1 MRVLI
6 IKLGATGD
14 VLRTTTLL
22 RIFTDEVD
30 WITSE
35 INVSMLSNADFQVDT
50 CAWEDAGRLRNKKYD
65 LVINLEDTAET
76 AGFLRHIEYGDLYG
90 AYLDNKDKL
99 VYTESSREWFD
110 LSLISRFGRKKAD
123 ELKLLNRKSYQEL
136 IFNGLG
142 YQFDQQKYV
151 MPDAVATDLKGDVAI
166 APKAGSVWPMKN
178 WAFYDDLSALL
189 EKKGFTVNYLPQR
202 ATLLQHMGDINNH
215 RYLISGD
222 SLPMHIAL
230 GLDLKCIT
238 LFICTSPWE
247 IHDYGIQK
255 KIISPRLGEFFYKRI
270 NDRRATTSI
279 TIDQVLNTF
288 DELIRS

>member
-22 RIFTDEVD
+22 RIFNDEID
-30 WITSE
+30 WITSGM
-35 INVSMLSNADFQVDT
+35 NVSMLNNPDFQVNT
-50 CAWEDAGRLRNKKYD
+50 YAWEEARELRNKKYD

-76 AGFLRHIEYGDLYG
+76 AEFLRHIEYSDLYG
-90 AYLDNKDKL
+90 AYLDKKDNL
-99 VYTESSREWFD
+99 VYTESSRDWFD
-110 LSLISRFGRKKAD
+110 LSLISRFGRVKAD

-136 IFNGLG
+136 VFCGLG
-142 YQFDQQKYV
+142 HQFDQQKYV
-151 MPDAVATDLKGDVAI
+151 MPEAVDTDLKGDVAI

-178 WAFYDDLSALL
+178 WAFYDDLTVQL
-189 EKKGFTVNYLPQR
+189 EKKGFVVNYLPQR
-202 ATLLQHMGDINNH
+202 ATLLQHMGDIKNH

-255 KIISPRLGEFFYKRI
+255 KIISPLLGEFFYKRV

-279 TIDQVLNTF
+279 AVTQVLNTF
-288 DELIRS
+288 DELVIS